1 MPNTNLLSQLQ
12 DAADQASIKAGEYS
26 GTIETIKTWI
36 VDNFG
41 QNGLVA
47 AMVLATVMVLLVVG
61 KLAKITFS
69 TMKFVVI
76 PAIALAFLATMFLGV
91 SFVVALPASAT
102 VCSLFL
108 LFKG

>member
-1 MPNTNLLSQLQ
+1 MPNTNILSQLQ
-12 DAADQASIKAGEYS
+12 DVADKATVKAANYS
-26 GTIETIKTWI
+26 GEVETVKSWI
-36 VDNFG
+36 VDTFG

-47 AMVLATVMVLLVVG
+47 IMVLLTVVVLLVVG

-69 TMKFVVI
+69 TLKFVVI

-102 VCSLFL
+102 LCSLFL